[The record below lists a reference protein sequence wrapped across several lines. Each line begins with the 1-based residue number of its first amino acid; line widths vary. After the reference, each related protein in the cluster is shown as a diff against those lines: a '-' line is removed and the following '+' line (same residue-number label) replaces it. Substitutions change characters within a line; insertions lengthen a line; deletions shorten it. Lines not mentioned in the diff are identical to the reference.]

1 MSTHTTPLYEA
12 ARMLNLGP
20 QKLFSALRHRKVLTK
35 ENLPYRQYVDQGLF
49 TTELKE
55 FKHPTLGPQ
64 IYARAHVTQQGLKW
78 LADEFEVPI
87 TRETANNCAANG
99 ASH

>member
-1 MSTHTTPLYEA
+1 MSQRTTPLYEA

-35 ENLPYRQYVDQGLF
+35 HNLPYRQYVDQGLF

-55 FKHPTLGPQ
+55 FQHPTLGPQ
-64 IYARAHVTQQGLKW
+64 VYAKTHVTQQGLKW
-78 LADEFEVPI
+78 LAKEFDIEI
-87 TRETANNCAANG
+87 TRANSQQKTGTDA
-99 ASH
+99 

>member
-1 MSTHTTPLYEA
+1 MSQQTTPLFEA

-35 ENLPYRQYVDQGLF
+35 DNLPYRQYVDQGLF

-55 FKHPTLGPQ
+55 FQHPTLGMQ
-64 IYARAHVTQQGLKW
+64 CYARTHVTQQGLKW
-78 LADEFEVPI
+78 LAKEFEIEI
-87 TRETANNCAANG
+87 TKANAQQKTGTDA
-99 ASH
+99 

>member
-1 MSTHTTPLYEA
+1 MATKTTPLYEA

-35 ENLPYRQYVDQGLF
+35 HNLPYRQYVDQGLF

-55 FKHPTLGPQ
+55 YKHPSLGAQ
-64 IYARAHVTQQGLKW
+64 MYARTHVTQQGLKW
-78 LADEFEVPI
+78 LAKEFEVQI
-87 TRETANNCAANG
+87 TRETSNNCAAQG